1 MRRNPGSRRT
11 AARALRAV
19 VLAVVLALAAACA
32 SMPSSGKVRDVPR
45 DDAGGAA
52 DEQQVRVFGVPP
64 QPGWEPGAVVEGFL
78 EAVTSDEADYQT
90 ARKYLTPEAST
101 AWDPK
106 GGIKVLEGTP
116 GVAETAQ
123 PQQAGS
129 DAPAAVVR
137 VSGTQVAGVDPDNVF
152 TPAPTSISESFVLR
166 KNNDGQWRIAELPN
180 GLVLS
185 LAEFQRIFT
194 SVNMYWYAVPDP
206 GTERILVPDPIYL
219 RTRDA
224 LATRLVEEL
233 LQGPTQW
240 LAPAV
245 RSSFPPRTTLLDRTV
260 TIDDGGKVT
269 LHLSDE
275 AKDAP
280 RSVCEEMAAQVAYAL
295 DQISNVDSVE
305 LAAHRGSAL
314 CSVRMDQ
321 AERYDPTRQG
331 PSDLVAFYRSSNSV
345 YRLAVGE
352 ASGGLGEGPV
362 AGKFGDGSL
371 PVNAFAVDRERRRIA
386 ATDQSEANVY
396 VGGLDST
403 ADPDKR
409 ATADPGHHFTSLT
422 WDGRGGL
429 WALEVGNP
437 GSPGS
442 QNGTIVWLDT
452 PTKITAKVSG
462 LGGGRITD
470 FRISPDGTRAAMLVA
485 GPGPD
490 DVRVVI
496 GRVARDVDD
505 SQAGE
510 VTISDVRPVML
521 NLSEAKSLSWNGASR
536 LLVLGRQ
543 EEGALQPQL
552 VNIDGS
558 NLVPVATVPGISR
571 IAAPNK
577 ADEPLLADGDGGQI
591 YWLMPGDTWKQLAQ
605 GSFPVY
611 PG

>member
-1 MRRNPGSRRT
+1 MRTEPLGHRVLRSV
-11 AARALRAV
+11 RALAAAV
-19 VLAVVLALAAACA
+19 VLALLAAACA
-32 SMPSSGKVRDVPR
+32 SMPSSGKVQDVPR
-45 DDAGGAA
+45 DEAAGAA

-64 QPGWEPGAVVEGFL
+64 QPGWEPSSVVEGFL

-90 ARKYLTPEAST
+90 ARQYLTPDASAT
-101 AWDPK
+101 WNPK
-106 GGIKVLEGTP
+106 GGIKVLENAP
-116 GVAETAQ
+116 LVETGQ
-123 PQQAGS
+123 PQQTTS
-129 DAPAAVVR
+129 DTPATVVR
-137 VSGTQVAGVDPDNVF
+137 VTGTQVADVDEDNVF
-152 TPAPTSISESFVLR
+152 TPSPTTVSDAFVLR

-233 LQGPTQW
+233 LHGPTQW

-260 TIDDGGKVT
+260 TIDDGGNVS
-269 LHLSDE
+269 LRLSDE
-275 AKDAP
+275 AKEVP

-314 CSVRMDQ
+314 CSVRMEQ
-321 AERYDPTRQG
+321 AEEYDPTRLG
-331 PSDLVAFYRSSNSV
+331 PSDLVAYYRSSNSI
-345 YRLAVGE
+345 YRLAAGE
-352 ASGGLGEGPV
+352 APGALGEGPV
-362 AGKFGDGSL
+362 AGRFGDGSL

-386 ATDQSEANVY
+386 AIDQSEANVY

-403 ADPDKR
+403 AEPDKR
-409 ATADPGHHFTSLT
+409 ATAAPGHHFTSLT

-429 WALEVGNP
+429 WALEVSNP
-437 GSPGS
+437 GGPGP
-442 QNGTIVWLDT
+442 QTGTIVWLDT
-452 PTKITAKVSG
+452 PTKIVAQVND
-462 LGGGRITD
+462 LNGGWITD

-490 DVRVVI
+490 DMRVLI
-496 GRVARDVDD
+496 GRVSRNVDER
-505 SQAGE
+505 QVGM

-558 NLVPVATVPGISR
+558 NVVPVATVPGISH

-591 YWLMPGDTWKQLAQ
+591 YRLMPGDTWKQLVQ
-605 GSFPVY
+605 GSFPIY